1 MKKIIILISL
11 LLLSSCQSG
20 TASNFYANADY
31 GIKFSYPDNDIRVDD
46 KVSDLDKG
54 KRVSIST
61 SGFSMVLTSEDY
73 ELGLNE
79 GCCYY
84 FSGASVNL
92 KSAQADIEKRF
103 GSVYD
108 FQIVNVSGKDG
119 FQFIRFNKYVSVM
132 PVLSLLVP
140 VSGHGFSN
148 LLISGPTLG
157 NFVKDDNPDEA
168 AAIDYINN
176 KQYEEDEDYKN
187 NLVRF
192 QSVISSIV
200 LN

>member
-1 MKKIIILISL
+1 MKKIVLLISL
-11 LLLSSCQSG
+11 LLLISCQSG
-20 TASNFYANADY
+20 ETSNSYANADY

-73 ELGLNE
+73 EPGVNE

-84 FSGASVNL
+84 FSGKSVDL
-92 KSAQADIEKRF
+92 KSAQADIEKQF

-148 LLISGPTLG
+148 ILISGPTLG
-157 NFVKDDNPDEA
+157 NFVKDDKPDEA
-168 AAIDYINN
+168 AAFDYINN
-176 KQYEEDEDYKN
+176 KQYEEDEEYKN

-192 QSVISSIV
+192 QSVISSIK